1 MHVKKLQI
9 LIILMAIIIAFLGF
23 KNIDISNDLE
33 KYKKYYKDLSIM
45 YLNEVMDS
53 PLLEPF
59 IKNGEIASIDFDLNV
74 LQFSDLNNNI
84 FSIQNFE
91 GKTLFI
97 NYWAT
102 WCNPCLAEMPSMAD
116 LYDRYKNNENIVF
129 LYLSREDLN
138 TILDYL
144 PKDESLQKLPIY
156 KIITDDE
163 FFATTGIPT
172 TFIINS
178 AGDVVVKDVGSA
190 FWNDDSVFN
199 FIDNLLGK
207 DEV

>member
-138 TILDYL
+138 TIIDYL

-163 FFATTGIPT
+163 FFATKGIPT

-178 AGDVVVKDVGSA
+178 SGDVVVKDVGSA